1 MDNHGESLAS
11 LHSSVGV
18 GTKSSAVYFELEPG
32 FQLGTHTD
40 SAEDDEAT
48 IDNEKKQLSSG
59 EVGVVPVMEPHNF
72 RNIGSNKAKVVGFFP
87 SANLVFTFEKLF
99 LPAGIK
105 EFDITELLIP

>member
-1 MDNHGESLAS
+1 M
-11 LHSSVGV
+11 
-18 GTKSSAVYFELEPG
+18 
-32 FQLGTHTD
+32 
-40 SAEDDEAT
+40 
-48 IDNEKKQLSSG
+48 
-59 EVGVVPVMEPHNF
+59 MEPHNF